1 MKVQSETLRETR
13 MQMAREKGQ
22 KAPVKMLLP
31 MVGLIFPV
39 LFIVILGP
47 VVINIMNMGI
57 F

>member
-1 MKVQSETLRETR
+1 
-13 MQMAREKGQ
+13 
-22 KAPVKMLLP
+22 

-47 VVINIMNMGI
+47 VVINIMSMGV

>member
-1 MKVQSETLRETR
+1 

-47 VVINIMNMGI
+47 VVINIMSMGV